1 MAETYSAGVVTAYG
15 AAVRA
20 GYTGTYE
27 QFCAEQAKFAENAAS
42 VAQAKED
49 VETMQGQVEQAAA
62 TFTDTTVP
70 AAVTAVQE
78 AGAAQ
83 VQAVQGEGTM
93 QAAAVETV
101 GAQQQEAVA
110 AAGADAVGGVEAAE
124 AAAVAHVQAESSALE
139 AAIDAETAAREAGD
153 SLLGEE
159 LNSIIAPLIGR
170 TALTFQPGRYRTASA
185 TNTGEV
191 AYLDE
196 SEAASG
202 YVFSLNPCTPG
213 DLVNYHIWGS
223 AGVCRGIYF
232 CDANMVV
239 LQKNCITSQELTGST
254 TAPAET
260 AYLIVNHNASLMAS
274 GYYTYVGDNTVDFRS
289 RATTLTP
296 RYDLDQI
303 TKPGVYWWST
313 TNNIPVNSPTS
324 YPASVICFGGTESGS
339 RGQTQ
344 ILITSRNVVLTRYRT
359 ADGWTDWSI
368 IRKQPDI
375 LATRTFSGTGLLS
388 LGLTAPYDLDLITD
402 MAVCM
407 VYSSTT
413 FANDPPFAGRGGI
426 FMSLRGDD
434 AVPMVQLF
442 FASDNSAIFCR
453 SKISTGWFDWQT
465 IYSQDTLR
473 GYQQANLALATRID
487 YQITSSNKWAAK
499 ANKHDCVLL
508 TVPDGMKKVSFTPK
522 ATGTAAFL
530 RSYSADIATGD
541 TPDFSREYFGDRAGT
556 SFGKRIVFQDSG
568 RVEYRLYDDVKYI
581 YFLCANSAGD
591 DLTPT
596 DIVFSRDATPTM
608 LQELPTLYLN
618 GDITGMTKSDA
629 VTLDYSLFGQSGTC
643 SCKWQGS
650 SSQRYVKKNYTIKF
664 DTGFDAWNKW
674 ATFQNTLRANNGN
687 SSSVVTTSR
696 WGSQT
701 KYCCKANWI
710 DPSHARN
717 IVCARLWG
725 QIVKNRVTGG
735 DVTDNRKDAPNYGAI
750 DGFPVQIVLNGE
762 SLGLYT
768 MNIPKDGWLFNMGE
782 GAAEYVVAGEDNS
795 SAACRWKANA
805 AVDGSDYSVEYAP
818 DGVTEATVA
827 ASLNTAIS
835 AAINAGAD
843 WEAELAPYLDVD
855 SVFDYFIFTC
865 CINNHDALAR
875 NILYG
880 TYDGVKWFM
889 SAYDLDTTFGVDP
902 YATTWFDVVNDR
914 NQFAQAAAMHQLA
927 YLMVTYSPA
936 KLKARYQE
944 LRAGILS
951 EANVWKEFSNFIV
964 DIPTRDYDIDRN
976 IWPSA
981 PGTATATMAQYL
993 EYFRMHCD
1001 YLDNEI
1007 AAL

>member
-27 QFCAEQAKFAENAAS
+27 QFCSEQAKFAENAAA
-42 VAQAKED
+42 VAQAKAD
-49 VETMQGQVEQAAA
+49 VASMQSQVEQAAA
-62 TFTDTTVP
+62 TFTNTTVP
-70 AAVTAVQE
+70 SAVATVQE

-83 VQAVQGEGTM
+83 VQAVQSEGTT
-93 QAAAVETV
+93 QAQAVETV

-110 AAGADAVGGVEAAE
+110 AAGADAVGDVEDAE

-202 YVFSLNPCTPG
+202 YVFSLTPCAPG

-223 AGVCRGIYF
+223 AGICRGIFF

-254 TAPAET
+254 TAPDGT
-260 AYLIVNHNASLMAS
+260 AYLIVNHNASLMTS
-274 GYYTYVGDNTVDFRS
+274 GYYAYVGDNTVDFRS
-289 RATTLTP
+289 RASSLTSAD
-296 RYDLDQI
+296 DLDTI
-303 TKPGVYWWST
+303 TAPSVYWWST
-313 TNNIPVNSPTS
+313 SSSSPLNSPTTL
-324 YPASVICFGGTESGS
+324 PAAMLVFGGTATGN
-339 RGQTQ
+339 RGQAQ
-344 ILITSRNVVLTRYRT
+344 LMINISGIVFLRYRS
-359 ADGWTDWSI
+359 DNGWGRWSI
-368 IRKQPDI
+368 IRRQEDM
-375 LATRTFSGTGLLS
+375 LTARSFSGTGLVS
-388 LGLTAPYDLDLITD
+388 LGLTSPYDLDLIED
-402 MAVCM
+402 MAAVRAN
-407 VYSSTT
+407 SSTQ
-413 FANDPPFAGRGGI
+413 FANNPPFAGLGGL
-426 FMSLRGDD
+426 FLCLRGDGLNIGR
-434 AVPMVQLF
+434 QLY
-442 FASDNSAIFCR
+442 FATIGPIYSR
-453 SKISTGWFDWQT
+453 SKTTTGWGEWETVYDP
-465 IYSQDTLR
+465 
-473 GYQQANLALATRID
+473 ANLSGGIAFDLANATRIG
-487 YQITSSNKWAAK
+487 YQINSSNTWRTTAGNQIAA
-499 ANKHDCVLL
+499 L
-508 TVPDGMKKVSFTPK
+508 VPVPAGMKKVSFT
-522 ATGTAAFL
+522 AQNGTVAAFL
-530 RSYSADIATGD
+530 RSASTEITAGE
-541 TPDFSREYFGDRAGT
+541 TPDFSREYFGDRNGA
-556 SFGKRIVFQDSG
+556 SFGKRVVYQDTG
-568 RVEYRLYDDVKYI
+568 RVEYRLYDDVKAI
-581 YFLCANSAGD
+581 YFLLANAAGD
-591 DLTPT
+591 DLSPT
-596 DIVFSRDATPTM
+596 GLVFSRDSTPEM
-608 LQELPTLYLN
+608 LQELPTLYLT
-618 GDITGMTKSDA
+618 GDVSTMTKSDA
-629 VTLDYSLFGQSGTC
+629 VTLDYAIFGQTGTC

-674 ATFQNTLRANNGN
+674 AVFQNTLRANNGN

-696 WGSQT
+696 WGSQA
-701 KYCCKANWI
+701 KYCFKANWI

-725 QIVKNRVTGG
+725 QIVQNRISGG
-735 DVTDNRKDAPNYGAI
+735 GVTDNRTTAPNYGAI

-768 MNIPKDGWLFNMGE
+768 LNIPKDGWLFDMGE
-782 GAAEYVVAGEDNS
+782 GAAEYVVAGENNA
-795 SAACRWKANA
+795 SAACRWKATA

-827 ASLNTAIS
+827 ASLNTAIT

-843 WEAELAPYLDVD
+843 WETTLAPYLDVD

-944 LRAGILS
+944 LRSGILS

-981 PGTATATMAQYL
+981 PGTATANMAQYL
-993 EYFRMHCD
+993 EYYRMHCD